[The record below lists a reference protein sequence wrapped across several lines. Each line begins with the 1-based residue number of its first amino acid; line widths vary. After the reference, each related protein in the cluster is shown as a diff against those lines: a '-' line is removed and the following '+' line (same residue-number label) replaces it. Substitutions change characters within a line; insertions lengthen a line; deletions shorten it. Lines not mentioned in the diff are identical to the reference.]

1 MRSQVHQPSHT
12 SSIHALR
19 VERELCAAAS
29 VSPAPHT
36 CFPPW
41 CPSFQAQP
49 GPRSWS
55 SSPPMAA
62 SEKRS
67 LYDLLGVPRTAT
79 AQEIKKAYHRLCLQL
94 HPDKN
99 PDEDRQV
106 CPL

>member
-1 MRSQVHQPSHT
+1 
-12 SSIHALR
+12 
-19 VERELCAAAS
+19 
-29 VSPAPHT
+29 
-36 CFPPW
+36 
-41 CPSFQAQP
+41 
-49 GPRSWS
+49 
-55 SSPPMAA
+55 MAA